1 MSEYFSLSECD
12 VIGFDLDHTLCR
24 YNLKETSRL
33 IYESFARYL
42 VEHKGY
48 DKDLLLLTP
57 ATWDFCFKG
66 LVVDLEEGNLIKL
79 AEDGTVLRATHGT
92 KNLST
97 DDIIKHYGPK
107 REWKHFNSLN
117 TSYTRSA
124 KYYFYDNY
132 FDLPGALLCAR
143 VVDMLNKRGAEITSD
158 IWKDIVAAIDHNY
171 NTSAF
176 REDTGTYFPSVKCC
190 PGSYLQPCSD
200 AVKSWLRSMKNSGKI
215 LLLITSS
222 HSDYCRLVCEH
233 ILGMDFEELFD
244 IIITNALKPG
254 FFSLVPQQ
262 RPFRTLVNDVEDS
275 EGLPSLEKPGWYS
288 QGNWPHLHELLKTM
302 TNKSEPKAP
311 SSPRLH
317 LSHLSLRIHRG
328 LPYPHLRIGRRRHLL
343 CLGPPNPPHR
353 PGSFIPSAPPQS
365 SVAPDPPRPPVS
377 TSPHR
382 SPAPSALPRTSES
395 SPLPWL
401 IDSPSPPR
409 APPPPALPLSH
420 KYSLA
425 DSTPTYGDSPS
436 LNSKD
441 QGMKSPS
448 AVSNQWGSYF
458 VDMQK
463 NEGEETRRLTWCCH
477 SIHTYSTMAIPS
489 IEAIADLPL
498 DFKFQRFSSDKP
510 ITTGYYPRPPDS
522 LLKWEEN

>member
-24 YNLKETSRL
+24 YNSKETSRL
-33 IYESFARYL
+33 IYASFAGYL

-48 DKDLLLLTP
+48 DKDLLTLTP
-57 ATWDFCFKG
+57 ADWDFCFKG
-66 LVVDLEEGNLIKL
+66 LVVDLEEGNLVKL

-143 VVDMLNKRGAEITSD
+143 VVDMLHKQGVGITSD
-158 IWKDIVAAIDHNY
+158 LWKDIVAAIDHNY

-176 REDTGTYFPSVKCC
+176 REDTGTYFPSVKRC
-190 PGSYLQPCSD
+190 PGRYLQPCSD
-200 AVKSWLRSMKNSGKI
+200 AVKRWLRSMKNSGKI

-233 ILGMDFEELFD
+233 ILGTDFEELFD

-262 RPFRTLVNDVEDS
+262 RPFRTLVDDVEDS
-275 EGLPSLEKPGWYS
+275 EGLLSLEKPGWYS
-288 QGNWPHLHELLKTM
+288 QGNWPHLHELLKNM
-302 TNKSEPKAP
+302 TNKPEPRVVYFGDSMRSDMFPACSFGKWETVMILEEMEGEGVPHANVTP
-311 SSPRLH
+311 CNSP
-317 LSHLSLRIHRG
+317 
-328 LPYPHLRIGRRRHLL
+328 
-343 CLGPPNPPHR
+343 
-353 PGSFIPSAPPQS
+353 
-365 SVAPDPPRPPVS
+365 
-377 TSPHR
+377 
-382 SPAPSALPRTSES
+382 
-395 SPLPWL
+395 
-401 IDSPSPPR
+401 
-409 APPPPALPLSH
+409 
-420 KYSLA
+420 
-425 DSTPTYGDSPS
+425 TPTEGPAE
-436 LNSKD
+436 KKGKFED

-448 AVSNQWGSYF
+448 DVSNQWGSYF
-458 VDMQK
+458 VDVQK
-463 NEGEETRRLTWCCH
+463 IEGEETQRLTWCCR

-510 ITTGYYPRPPDS
+510 VTTGYYPRPPDS
-522 LLKWEEN
+522 LLKWEENLS